1 MPNNIFRLISVKIII
16 LFLITNCSLMF
27 GQLSESDS
35 LKNVVTSLYKDGDIL
50 EINRIVN
57 KNDFTDINYPLS
69 LLNKNLEIS
78 KKQNNKDWLADTY
91 LSLGIF
97 WGQKGN
103 LKKAYQYFLDS
114 EREAKQAKNIKKQGQ
129 AILNQANVETDLNR
143 KIVKFKQTIPL
154 LETQKDTLSLIKLYL
169 NVGYVYF
176 EKFKTTK
183 PQDSLSYFTA
193 QSKLQYDIAKK
204 LNANFRNTE
213 MQGLILNRE
222 AQWYTEEKKYDQALD
237 YFEKSKALFQS
248 GKQLRLK
255 IFSDIN
261 IAEIYL
267 AKKDYSNFEKTIASA
282 EKEALDYNIEDY
294 LVTIYDDYR
303 EYYTEIGNPTKA
315 LEYTKKYYE
324 ITISQAEKTS
334 SDKIKVVELEN
345 EIKTKELSLSQLE
358 TKQRTY
364 YIIFAISAL
373 LLLIACFSIYLLR
386 KNNKRKLISIEKDKK
401 IIEVELENKRLK
413 ELILQEK
420 DSLNQQYLSS
430 FVKQSE
436 GLNTFL
442 EDLSL
447 RLKKTENLSQAD
459 INQIKLEF
467 SKLTNQSSEIKN
479 ISNISKSN
487 LQELIVKLKQQ
498 FPEITT
504 ADTNLISLL
513 YEGFNSKEI
522 ATALNISANSV
533 NTKRYRLR
541 KKLKLE
547 NDDSFDVF
555 FKQIIA
561 QN

>member
-143 KIVKFKQTIPL
+143 KIVKFKQSIPL